1 MQTATYVQGLNI
13 VASLRYHL
21 EILEWLDDETPEN
34 YRWLR
39 DAVWENY
46 LLYVNIV
53 IRVVAI
59 IVTATVCTAL
69 ITSDFD
75 TYVIRPAISTTDIV
89 CRAHVYS
96 DKDIAMYTYQNERY
110 SVSLEDIGYNGDVAD
125 IDLIFSGDG
134 TFESW
139 RAHKEDK
146 KEETLN
152 VAFIIFYIAIAL
164 SAVAA
169 MLIIR
174 FTYLKRRAK
183 LWLFYLEWANN
194 AGDKPLIED
203 WIKYYERLWDR

>member
-13 VASLRYHL
+13 VANLRYHL

-46 LLYVNIV
+46 ILYVNIV

-125 IDLIFSGDG
+125 IDLIFSEDG

-139 RAHKEDK
+139 RAHKEDRR
-146 KEETLN
+146 EETLN
-152 VAFIIFYIAIAL
+152 VAFIIFDIAIAL

-174 FTYLKRRAK
+174 FTYLKKRAK

-194 AGDKPLIED
+194 TGDKPLIED